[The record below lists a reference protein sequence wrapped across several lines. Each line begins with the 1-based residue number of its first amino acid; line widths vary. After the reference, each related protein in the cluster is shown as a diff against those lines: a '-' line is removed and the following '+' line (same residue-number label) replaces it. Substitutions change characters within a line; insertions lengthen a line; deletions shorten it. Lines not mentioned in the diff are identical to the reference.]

1 MIFKMISPLIIC
13 RASARNEA
21 NEDASKLSFFETKG
35 AEKNNILLSKIS
47 IDHLR
52 ARSFASSLAV

>member
-1 MIFKMISPLIIC
+1 MISPLIIC

-35 AEKNNILLSKIS
+35 AEKKIFYCQKFRLITYEREVS
-47 IDHLR
+47 QVH
-52 ARSFASSLAV
+52 